1 MNTILHPPSI
11 PRLSLAWLLAL
22 LRREAHATRQRA
34 DAGDDLEILAELD
47 ARTLHDIGAPDR
59 LLARA
64 LARQAQK
71 RHHDELALGLGASA
85 WRHW

>member
-1 MNTILHPPSI
+1 MNTTLHLPAI
-11 PRLSLAWLLAL
+11 PRLSLAWLLTL
-22 LRREAHATRQRA
+22 LRRGAGSARPHA
-34 DAGDDLEILAELD
+34 DAASELDSLAELD

-64 LARQAQK
+64 LWRQAQK
-71 RHHDELALGLGASA
+71 RHHDELTLGLGVSA

>member
-1 MNTILHPPSI
+1 MNTTLHLPAT

-22 LRREAHATRQRA
+22 LRRGVRSTRPRA
-34 DAGDDLEILAELD
+34 DAADERDSLAELD
-47 ARTLHDIGAPDR
+47 ARTLRDIGASDR

-64 LARQAQK
+64 LSRQAQK
-71 RHHDELALGLGASA
+71 RHHDELALGLGTSA

>member
-1 MNTILHPPSI
+1 MNTTLHLPAI
-11 PRLSLAWLLAL
+11 PRLSFAWLLAL
-22 LRREAHATRQRA
+22 LQRGLRSTRPRA
-34 DAGDDLEILAELD
+34 DSADELDSLAELD
-47 ARTLHDIGAPDR
+47 ARTLHDIAAPDR

-71 RHHDELALGLGASA
+71 RHHDELTLGIGVSS